1 MFMLTLVNTAD
12 VVTLTSFVCFCCSLY
27 SADICLCVIIIMLL
41 MTQWRKSGS
50 KAGGTP
56 GRGPKGGTLGQSLE
70 ARIGLRGG
78 GVLGE
83 GDMPPPHQL
92 GIMGSA
98 VTSPSRVRGQALA
111 T

>member
-1 MFMLTLVNTAD
+1 MYPDNTVQHDYCMFMLTLVNTAD

-56 GRGPKGGTLGQSLE
+56 GRGPKGGTSGRSLE
-70 ARIGLRGG
+70 VCRAERWRGSWGG
-78 GVLGE
+78 GYASS
-83 GDMPPPHQL
+83 PPARYY
-92 GIMGSA
+92 GG
-98 VTSPSRVRGQALA
+98 AL
-111 T
+111 